1 VRAKIVWR
9 GQRSSRA
16 GVSVLSTGE
25 RMRQIG
31 FRKWYEGQ
39 LLRSHAHLVL
49 LLLAVLALLGGFEAF
64 SREKPWTDQIL
75 IAACV
80 LASIAISVLALRRYL
95 FLLNH
100 AEWVADQA
108 VCRQCER
115 YALWELLAEE
125 DAGRRLRVR
134 CRHCNH
140 EWLIG
145 LEA

>member
-1 VRAKIVWR
+1 M
-9 GQRSSRA
+9 
-16 GVSVLSTGE
+16 STGE

-31 FRKWYEGQ
+31 FRKWYERQ

-49 LLLAVLALLGGFEAF
+49 LVLAMLALLGGFEAY
-64 SREKPWTDQIL
+64 SRDKPWADQLL
-75 IAACV
+75 IAVCV

-115 YALWELLAEE
+115 YARWELLAEE
-125 DAGRRLRVR
+125 NEGRQLRVR
-134 CRHCNH
+134 CRHCRH
-140 EWLIG
+140 EWFIG

>member
-1 VRAKIVWR
+1 V
-9 GQRSSRA
+9 GE
-16 GVSVLSTGE
+16 LSTGE

-31 FRKWYEGQ
+31 FRKWYERQ

-64 SREKPWTDQIL
+64 SRSKPWADQIL

-115 YALWELLAEE
+115 YALWDLMAEE
-125 DAGRRLRVR
+125 RGGQRLSVR
-134 CRHCNH
+134 CRHCRH
-140 EWLIG
+140 EWQIELA
-145 LEA
+145 E

>member
-1 VRAKIVWR
+1 M
-9 GQRSSRA
+9 
-16 GVSVLSTGE
+16 STGE

-31 FRKWYEGQ
+31 FRKWYERQ

-49 LLLAVLALLGGFEAF
+49 LLLATLALLGGFEAF
-64 SREKPWTDQIL
+64 SRSKPWTDQLL
-75 IAACV
+75 IVACV
-80 LASIAISVLALRRYL
+80 LASIALSVLALRRYL

-115 YALWELLAEE
+115 YALWDLIAEE
-125 DAGRRLRVR
+125 PGGQRLSVR

-140 EWLIG
+140 EWRIELS
-145 LEA
+145 ERR